1 MSCLTDDLLHTRM
14 DGELGAAD
22 SHEVDQHLRCCA
34 DCHARWSKLAEQ
46 TAQVR
51 ASLDQLAPQGEAA
64 AIDPALA
71 YSRYRQ
77 EYGGRLQAYP
87 QWLNR
92 IAAWKRPL
100 WSGVAV
106 ACAIVLV
113 LSFAP
118 GRSWA
123 QKILAMLRVQKVA
136 VVPVD
141 VSALTAG
148 SRGNARENLI
158 AQFISDNV
166 VVTLDPGKP
175 SPAPDAAAASAM
187 AGFPVRTLDE
197 LGSPQRILVSGEG
210 AFHMTLDRDRMQAV
224 LDQTGRSDIQIPAA
238 VDGSTVAVHIPKL
251 VRSMYGSCPEKGDQ
265 PPTRESGGAVP
276 GLPAGNCIDFI
287 QVPSPIVSVPPSL
300 NLSALA
306 EAGLQ
311 VAGMSA
317 AEAQAFCR
325 TVDWSSTLVIPIPE
339 RDSSHRTVN
348 VEGVNGT
355 LIEAS
360 PHGNFSGLYT
370 LIWVKNGIIY
380 SLGGNGTASRALAAV
395 QSLN

>member
-1 MSCLTDDLLHTRM
+1 
-14 DGELGAAD
+14 
-22 SHEVDQHLRCCA
+22 
-34 DCHARWSKLAEQ
+34 
-46 TAQVR
+46 VR
-51 ASLDQLAPQGEAA
+51 ASLDQLTPEEDAA
-64 AIDPALA
+64 AIDPAFA

-77 EYGGRLQAYP
+77 KYGERLEGRAE
-87 QWLNR
+87 WLNR

-100 WSGVAV
+100 LSGLAV
-106 ACAIVLV
+106 ACAIVLL

-148 SRGNARENLI
+148 NHTNARENLI

-175 SPAPDAAAASAM
+175 SPAPDPGAAGAM
-187 AGFPVRTLDE
+187 AGFTVRTLDE

-224 LDQTGRSDIQIPAA
+224 LDQAGRSDIQVPAA

-251 VRSMYGSCPEKGDQ
+251 VHSVYGNCPEKGDH
-265 PPTRESGGAVP
+265 PPTREPGGPVSDLAP
-276 GLPAGNCIDFI
+276 GNCIHFI

-311 VAGMSA
+311 VAGMSP

-339 RDSSHRTVN
+339 RESSYRTVT
-348 VEGVNGT
+348 VDGVNGT
-355 LIEAS
+355 LIEAA
-360 PHGNFSGLYT
+360 PHGNFAGRYT
-370 LIWVKNGIIY
+370 LIWVKHGIIY